1 MTQPSIII
9 YGISNCDTIKKACRW
24 LDEQQIN
31 YQFHDYRKD
40 GLTQTMLEEF
50 ECNVGWENLLNKRS
64 TTYRQLDKTKKETL
78 NRQNALDLLEKHPTL
93 IKRPLLVCHRHYLI
107 GFKPDEYHQFFS
119 QFQS

>member
-1 MTQPSIII
+1 MPQSNVII

-31 YQFHDYRKD
+31 YQLHDYRKN

-50 ECNVGWENLLNKRS
+50 ECQLGWEKLLNKRS
-64 TTYRQLDKTKKETL
+64 TTYRQLDETQKEAL
-78 NRQNALDLLEKHPTL
+78 NRQNVLNLLEKYPTL
-93 IKRPLLVCHRHYLI
+93 IKRPLLVFKDHYLI
-107 GFKPDEYHQFFS
+107 GFKPELYHQFFS